1 MGARNGR
8 QASNSERVEMGF
20 LEAVR
25 SRCPKHRFVLEALGE
40 MYTQTGRFE
49 EGLQVDMELTRICP
63 RESVA
68 WYNLG
73 CSHALMGQGD
83 AAFAALTKALALG
96 YSDMDWMRQ
105 DPDLE
110 TIRQD
115 VRFNALLRQ
124 VESPRTNQ

>member
-1 MGARNGR
+1 MGARNTR

-25 SRCPKHRFVLEALGE
+25 SRCPKNKLVLEALGE
-40 MYTQTGRFE
+40 MYTRTGRFR
-49 EGLQVDMELTRICP
+49 EGLEVDIELTRICP

-73 CSHALMGQGD
+73 CSHALMAQND

-115 VRFNALLRQ
+115 VRFSALLRQ
-124 VESPRTNQ
+124 VEAQRRNQ